1 MSLIYFFPCDQYIFF
16 LILQTILFSTWE
28 FELQTK
34 FLIQCPSRNYHINT
48 QPHLKFTSKLIGYS
62 QGCLLLNIYLSVHLL
77 SDTISFFFSIATF
90 IPYSRKNGGLNITR
104 AHPLVF
110 GVERAMVTC
119 WLWVERCSMAL
130 SASSGGLTLESPDA
144 ASLPTDWIWEW
155 HVTFPDTIKWWLQ
168 RTFKCW
174 CWKNHYL
181 FSPWTASV
189 ILCSCIIF
197 VMPRSLLWNNTLLR
211 LACFQTSYLL
221 KLEALR

>member
-1 MSLIYFFPCDQYIFF
+1 MRVWTPNQISHSVPIQKLPHKHTAPPEIY
-16 LILQTILFSTWE
+16 
-28 FELQTK
+28 
-34 FLIQCPSRNYHINT
+34 IQAHR
-48 QPHLKFTSKLIGYS
+48 
-62 QGCLLLNIYLSVHLL
+62 LLTRVSSPQYLSLCTSVVWYNL
-77 SDTISFFFSIATF
+77 IFFSIATF

-155 HVTFPDTIKWWLQ
+155 HVTFPDTIQWWLW